1 VTDDADRDQP
11 GLGLMSEDN
20 LARRVAWEMNQRGW
34 SQERM
39 AKEMTDAG
47 FPLHQ
52 SSVSKIVNP
61 KDGKRRA
68 ISVDDAIGFAR
79 VFGVTV
85 EDLLIPLEAVFD
97 TGIRDTLIRLEKLHQ
112 QREDLDR
119 EAAALATRLV
129 QYAHAA
135 GPDAVDRNL
144 AGTDHHRVLEELHR
158 WGQRLME
165 QVNTGALDG
174 LSDDEARDRLR
185 RITLGEQYAA
195 GGQR

>member
-1 VTDDADRDQP
+1 MTDGADRGQVN
-11 GLGLMSEDN
+11 LGLMSEHN
-20 LARRVAWEMNQRGW
+20 LARRIAWEMNQRGW

-68 ISVDDAIGFAR
+68 ISVDDAIGFAK

-85 EDLLIPLEAVFD
+85 EDLLIPLEAVLD
-97 TGIRDTLIRLEKLHQ
+97 SRIRDTLIRLEKIHQ

-119 EAAALATRLV
+119 EAAALATQLT

-135 GPDAVDRNL
+135 GADAVDKNL
-144 AGTDHHRVLEELHR
+144 AGADHHRLLDELHR

-165 QVNTGALDG
+165 QVNAGALDG
-174 LSDDEARDRLR
+174 LSDDEARERLR
-185 RITLGEQYAA
+185 RITLGEQYTS
-195 GGQR
+195 GEQR

>member
-1 VTDDADRDQP
+1 
-11 GLGLMSEDN
+11 MSEDN

-129 QYAHAA
+129 QYTHAA

-144 AGTDHHRVLEELHR
+144 AGTDH
-158 WGQRLME
+158 
-165 QVNTGALDG
+165 
-174 LSDDEARDRLR
+174 
-185 RITLGEQYAA
+185 
-195 GGQR
+195 

>member
-1 VTDDADRDQP
+1 MTDDADRDRP

-20 LARRVAWEMNQRGW
+20 LARRISWEMNQRGW

-85 EDLLIPLEAVFD
+85 ENLLIPFEAVLD
-97 TGIRDTLIRLEKLHQ
+97 SGIRDTLIRLEKIHQ

-119 EAAALATRLV
+119 EAAALATGLV
-129 QYAHAA
+129 QYAREA

-144 AGTDHHRVLEELHR
+144 ASADHHRVLDELHR

-165 QVNTGALDG
+165 QVNAGALNG
-174 LSDDEARDRLR
+174 LSEEEARDRLR
-185 RITLGEQYAA
+185 RITLGEQYTT
-195 GGQR
+195 GDRQ